1 MRLHGTP
8 TERPF
13 ANVAESNKHAAPP
26 EQEQDE
32 PSMSLRPEVYV
43 SL

>member
-1 MRLHGTP
+1 MSDTRAL
-8 TERPF
+8 F
-13 ANVAESNKHAAPP
+13 ANVAESYKHAAPP

-32 PSMSLRPEVYV
+32 PSLSLRPEVYV